1 MGVRSNYGSRSDRLH
16 LGNMPAEENH
26 ATVVCDALTVVRRRN
41 VSPFFLQCKMSLM
54 AHHDMRSGDGCRSLR
69 RIADVTGP
77 ATCPSRSRL
86 THCNR
91 RTAPPKRACTGRD
104 SARSSYRHGRRL
116 SSRLPR
122 RSHPDCRVILE
133 RLRVVPPISWYSSIL
148 FVWEPNELS
157 HPPYCPVAVLV
168 TYFGHRRLA
177 PSLDPGVQNS
187 PPRDRPAQPL
197 VR

>member
-122 RSHPDCRVILE
+122 RSHPDCRVIE
-133 RLRVVPPISWYSSIL
+133 RVDSGSCRSRLRIL
-148 FVWEPNELS
+148 PLEF
-157 HPPYCPVAVLV
+157 
-168 TYFGHRRLA
+168 RLDEDYAAA
-177 PSLDPGVQNS
+177 P
-187 PPRDRPAQPL
+187 
-197 VR
+197 